1 MAILPIDGKR
11 YGTPEMLAIFDEQQ
25 KINYQLQIEGAV
37 AISQASL
44 NIIPKGAGR
53 AILSASKSGKITASR
68 VKQIESVTDH
78 DTAALVQALSER
90 CPKQARPWVHYGLTS
105 NDLVDTSNSLQMRD
119 SLDIIEPK
127 MSTLA
132 QTLASMALKHAKLP
146 AVGRTHGQHAS
157 IMSFGLK
164 FANWA
169 EEMAK
174 HMQRVKQMRPRT
186 LVCKTLGVVGTG
198 SIMGANSIL
207 VQKLA
212 AKKLGLEP
220 ICVATQVVPRE
231 RYAEFVFSLALVGTT
246 LDKMAVEIRNLQ
258 RTEIGEVA
266 EYFARGQM
274 GSSAVPVKRNPTKS
288 ERVSSLARILRSQVQ
303 LSLENI
309 PLWHERD
316 LSNSANERFLIPM
329 TIILCDE
336 MLHTMI
342 RVFKNLKVNSKRIQ
356 ENLYVTKGQIFAEF
370 VLEAL
375 IKKGMPRM
383 DAYRDVQRVA
393 FEAAESKS
401 EYLDALKRDKKIS
414 SKLTSGD
421 LDSIFDPQK
430 HLGASSRI
438 IGSVVKSTLHAAG
451 KKI

>member
-11 YGTPEMLAIFDEQQ
+11 YGTPEMLKIFDEQK
-25 KINYQLQIEGAV
+25 KIDYQLQIEGAV

-44 NIIPKGAGR
+44 KIIPKKSGQ
-53 AILSASKSGKITASR
+53 AILSASKSGKITAAR
-68 VKQIESVTDH
+68 VKQIEAVTDH

-119 SLDIIEPK
+119 ALDIIEPRIK
-127 MSTLA
+127 TLA
-132 QTLASMALKHAKLP
+132 RTLASKAIKYEKLP

-157 IMSFGLK
+157 IISFGLK

-169 EEMAK
+169 EEMGK
-174 HMQRVKQMRPRT
+174 HIERIKQMRKRV

-198 SIMGANSIL
+198 SLMGANSIP

-212 AKKLGLEP
+212 AKRLGLEP
-220 ICVATQVVPRE
+220 IRVATQIVPRE

-288 ERVSSLARILRSQVQ
+288 ERISSLARILRSQVG

-329 TIILCDE
+329 SIIICDQ
-336 MLHTMI
+336 MLHTMNQ
-342 RVFKNLKVNSKRIQ
+342 VFKNLKVNEKRIQ
-356 ENLYVTKGQIFAEF
+356 DNLYITKGQIFAEF

-393 FEAAESKS
+393 FEAAKS
-401 EYLDALKRDKKIS
+401 GGEYLDALKMDKKIS
-414 SKLTSGD
+414 SKLTHKE
-421 LDSIFDPQK
+421 LDSVFDPRK

-438 IGSVVKSTLHAAG
+438 ISSVNKSTRA
-451 KKI
+451 II